1 MQSSGILKSWTEY
14 RTLRML
20 NWIRRT
26 CWSVSDWA
34 TSHGCMLGT
43 LRSSLRM
50 DIAQDLGTTGTT
62 SRNESKQ
69 SGFLRE
75 RCLVV
80 CLVCITLYYCVFTH
94 FQTLDLALSPRH
106 SHPVPTKLPCRATMA
121 TRRDARYNQTSRDT
135 CVTTRSLV
143 INDWSNTS
151 GPILQRGSLN
161 TTKRTRRVRQFLFLC
176 SDVGRESS
184 SSSTQIAESHG
195 RSTIGLSGQHVEVR
209 VTGLF
214 FAIP

>member
-1 MQSSGILKSWTEY
+1 M
-14 RTLRML
+14 
-20 NWIRRT
+20 
-26 CWSVSDWA
+26 
-34 TSHGCMLGT
+34 
-43 LRSSLRM
+43 
-50 DIAQDLGTTGTT
+50 
-62 SRNESKQ
+62 
-69 SGFLRE
+69 
-75 RCLVV
+75 
-80 CLVCITLYYCVFTH
+80 CLVCASCASRGHTVLLCF
-94 FQTLDLALSPRH
+94 FPLAHPRAVTLSPQH

-135 CVTTRSLV
+135 CVTTRSPV

-176 SDVGRESS
+176 SGLGRESS

-195 RSTIGLSGQHVEVR
+195 GPSPGQSGEHVEVR

-214 FAIP
+214 LPIP